1 MTGRMTK
8 PGHFCWC
15 DPDEFKECRLETS
28 WDTKLWILTPS
39 IKSKSSLWKF
49 ANGGLVD
56 PAPEQNQ
63 RIKPENW
70 ASTETGLSYLHSRL
84 VVTVD
89 LILTRYILVQ
99 RRASACLSSLAMEPI
114 ALFKYVTP
122 KVLNQLV
129 IRRTTARV
137 DVVQTCLGRDIY
149 VCSRSSLFVPVFDL
163 IWNRNQFLFG
173 FRKQLSGAAFWAGH
187 MAWGCQP

>member
-1 MTGRMTK
+1 M
-8 PGHFCWC
+8 
-15 DPDEFKECRLETS
+15 
-28 WDTKLWILTPS
+28 
-39 IKSKSSLWKF
+39 
-49 ANGGLVD
+49 
-56 PAPEQNQ
+56 
-63 RIKPENW
+63 
-70 ASTETGLSYLHSRL
+70 
-84 VVTVD
+84 TVD

-149 VCSRSSLFVPVFDL
+149 VCSRSSLFVPVFAL
-163 IWNRNQFLFG
+163 ILESEPIFVWFQETVEWRGILSRAYGMGVPTLVQNRATTI
-173 FRKQLSGAAFWAGH
+173 RPS
-187 MAWGCQP
+187 